1 VSDFALPRA
10 AGLRESCCTKEA
22 HKPLN
27 ALVFDGQLKLERDYP
42 TPRAPDGESL
52 VRVLR
57 AGICNTDVEITRGYL
72 GYRGVLGH
80 EFVGIVAEGGLKG
93 ARVVGEI
100 NAYDGTCPTCLRG
113 DVTHCPN
120 RTTLGIANRDGALAE
135 FLTLPT
141 RNLHRVPD
149 VVGDAQAAFAEPLA
163 AACEITDRVHIRP
176 TDRVCV
182 IGDGK
187 LGLLCAQVLHLT
199 GCDLLAVGRHP
210 DKLMILKM
218 RGIATSTDP
227 DSIRGGFDAVVE
239 CTGQASGFELAR
251 RLLRPRG
258 TLVLK
263 STFHG
268 AQEMPFAPIV
278 IDEISIVG
286 SRCGPFEPALRLLE
300 KNLVDVESLISA
312 EFPLSR
318 GVEAFQVAM
327 TPGMV
332 KVQVT
337 M

>member
-1 VSDFALPRA
+1 R
-10 AGLRESCCTKEA
+10 
-22 HKPLN
+22 
-27 ALVFDGQLKLERDYP
+27 
-42 TPRAPDGESL
+42 
-52 VRVLR
+52 R
-57 AGICNTDVEITRGYL
+57 AGICNTDLEITRGYMS
-72 GYRGVLGH
+72 YRGVLGH
-80 EFVGIVAEGGLKG
+80 EFVGIAEDGELRG

-120 RTTLGIANRDGALAE
+120 RTTLGIVNRDGALAE
-135 FLTLPT
+135 YLTLPT

-149 VVGDAQAAFAEPLA
+149 TVSDAQAVFVEPLA

-176 TDRVCV
+176 TDRVAV

-199 GCDLLAVGRHP
+199 GCDLLAVGRHA
-210 DKLMILKM
+210 DKLMLLKM
-218 RGIATSTDP
+218 RGIATTTEP
-227 DSIRGGFDAVVE
+227 DLIRGTFDVVVD

-286 SRCGPFEPALRLLE
+286 SRCGPFAPALRLLE
-300 KNLVDVESLISA
+300 KNLIDVESMISA
-312 EFPLSR
+312 ELPLAR
-318 GVEAFQVAM
+318 GVEAFELAA
-327 TPGMV
+327 TPGML
-332 KVQVT
+332 KVQVV
-337 M
+337 MR

>member
-1 VSDFALPRA
+1 M
-10 AGLRESCCTKEA
+10 
-22 HKPLN
+22 N
-27 ALVFDGQLKLERDYP
+27 ALVFDGKLRLERDHP
-42 TPRAPDGESL
+42 TPRVPAGEAR

-57 AGICNTDVEITRGYL
+57 AGICNTDLEITKGYMDF
-72 GYRGVLGH
+72 RGVLGH
-80 EFVGIVAEGGLKG
+80 EFVGVVEDGEMRG

-120 RTTLGIANRDGALAE
+120 RSTLGIVNRDGALAE

-149 VVGDAQAAFAEPLA
+149 VVSDAQAAFTEPLA

-199 GCDLLAVGRHP
+199 GCDLLSIGRHA

-218 RGIATSTDP
+218 RGIAATTDA
-227 DSIRGGFDAVVE
+227 DSIHSQFDVVVE
-239 CTGQASGFELAR
+239 CTGQASGFDLAR
-251 RLLRPRG
+251 KMLRPRG

-300 KNLVDVESLISA
+300 QNLVDVESMISA
-312 EFPLSR
+312 EYPLER
-318 GVEAFQVAM
+318 GVEAFELAAM
-327 TPGMV
+327 PGML
-332 KVQVT
+332 KVQVV
-337 M
+337 MG

>member
-1 VSDFALPRA
+1 M
-10 AGLRESCCTKEA
+10 
-22 HKPLN
+22 N
-27 ALVFDGQLKLERDYP
+27 ALVFDGHLNLDFDYP
-42 TPRAPDGESL
+42 MPRVPEGESL
-52 VRVLR
+52 VRVRR
-57 AGICNTDVEITRGYL
+57 AGICNTDIEITKGYMN
-72 GYRGVLGH
+72 YHGVLGH
-80 EFVGIVAEGGLKG
+80 EFVGVVEDGEMEG

-100 NAYDGTCPTCLRG
+100 NAYDGTCPTCRRG

-120 RTTLGIANRDGALAE
+120 RTTLGIVDRDGALAE

-141 RNLHRVPD
+141 HNLHRVPD
-149 VVGDAQAAFAEPLA
+149 AVSDAQAVFTEPLA

-199 GCDLLAVGRHP
+199 GCDLLAVGRHV

-218 RGIATSTDP
+218 RGIVTTTGP
-227 DSIRGGFDAVVE
+227 DSVRGTFDVVVD

-300 KNLVDVESLISA
+300 KSLVDVDSMLSA
-312 EFPLSR
+312 EYPIAR
-318 GVEAFQVAM
+318 GVEAFEAAA
-327 TPGMV
+327 TPGML
-332 KVQVT
+332 KVQIT
-337 M
+337 MQ

>member
-1 VSDFALPRA
+1 M
-10 AGLRESCCTKEA
+10 
-22 HKPLN
+22 N
-27 ALVFDGQLKLERDYP
+27 ALVFDGKLKLERDYP
-42 TPRAPDGESL
+42 LPRVPSDESL

-57 AGICNTDVEITRGYL
+57 AGICTTDLEITKGYM
-72 GYRGVLGH
+72 GYHGVLGH
-80 EFVGIVAEGGLKG
+80 EFVGVVESGELQG

-100 NAYDGTCPTCLRG
+100 NAYDGTCPTCRRG

-120 RTTLGIANRDGALAE
+120 RTTLGIVNRDGALAE

-141 RNLHRVPD
+141 CNLHRVPD
-149 VVGDAQAAFAEPLA
+149 PVSDEQAVFTEPLA
-163 AACEITDRVHIRP
+163 AACEITDRVYIRP

-199 GCDLLAVGRHP
+199 GCDLVAVGRHA
-210 DKLMILKM
+210 DKLKILK
-218 RGIATSTDP
+218 RHGIATTTDAN
-227 DSIRGGFDAVVE
+227 SIRGQFDLVVD
-239 CTGQASGFELAR
+239 CTGQASGFDLAR
-251 RLLRPRG
+251 KLLRPRG

-268 AQEMPFAPIV
+268 TQEMLFAPIV

-300 KNLVDVESLISA
+300 KSLVDVESMISA
-312 EFPLSR
+312 EYPMAR
-318 GVEAFQVAM
+318 AVEAFESAE
-327 TPGMV
+327 TPGV
-332 KVQVT
+332 LKVQVT